1 MELRKSTALEHYPS
15 FPFEA
20 CPPAQCAYICQSSP
34 QPPPSSLPLPAEGDD
49 RGTKCATGGK
59 RTVRPG
65 DIGHQEDIGEWQGG
79 HRRGYSKDH
88 SGRSFIG
95 IHPVSLL
102 SDLEISPRH
111 VCQKEIADKARKAAD
126 PRQGHL
132 RWVS

>member
-1 MELRKSTALEHYPS
+1 MFLVEPQVVDLLRHCPNAEDALRPVIDLQLHILQGEN
-15 FPFEA
+15 
-20 CPPAQCAYICQSSP
+20 
-34 QPPPSSLPLPAEGDD
+34 PAEGDD

-102 SDLEISPRH
+102 SDNIRFKLKFWARH
-111 VCQKEIADKARKAAD
+111 KFLYQCGQALQKQKQKKR
-126 PRQGHL
+126 
-132 RWVS
+132 V

>member
-1 MELRKSTALEHYPS
+1 MFLVEPQVVDLLRHCPNAEDALRPVIDLQLHILQGEN
-15 FPFEA
+15 
-20 CPPAQCAYICQSSP
+20 
-34 QPPPSSLPLPAEGDD
+34 PAEGDD